1 MEETIP
7 PTLSTPIP
15 QSFDGYQLLWQM
27 GSGRKG
33 PLFLG
38 HDTVLDRP
46 VAIRVVTL
54 SRSAAR
60 ERFLLEARA
69 VARVQHPNI
78 VTIFRVGEV
87 PPRHYIVSEYIR
99 GETLGSL
106 NKPLPWRQVLE
117 LLISLARGVAE
128 AHRRGV
134 VHGDIRAANVKR
146 GPDGEV
152 KLLDYGLVTTL
163 EDAAAAAQD
172 PVAARCELPPRDEAV
187 AIAARLG
194 IGAPGPQPSAAP
206 RPAGRESPGPQDA
219 PEPARQLAP
228 SPDSDVYALGALAYE
243 LCLNEPAQPDVA
255 PHGIE
260 PQLAAVVSRCLR
272 SVPSER
278 YATAQELLDALESL
292 LPAAS
297 ATSLPDGNPY
307 RGLLPFDERHRA
319 LFFGRRNEIGSLLER
334 LRSESFVLVTAES
347 GVGKSSLCRAGIVPL
362 ILEGALRDGRTW
374 SQITLVPGT
383 SPLRSLVT
391 AFGAALAALPLPPGV
406 APVGE
411 GWLSLTLREEPGAFG
426 RELQRRLGSGRGLI
440 VLCDQLEE
448 LATIA
453 AADEAELAGEVLAS
467 LTQRLP
473 GVRLLATLRS
483 DFLARV
489 ARVPGIGQ
497 DVTKGLYILRP
508 LGPDKLREA
517 VVGPVLAK
525 GVSFESQSLVESLVS
540 STAQTDGGLPLLQF
554 ALAELWEARSGNL
567 ITAAA
572 LESIGGVAGA
582 LARHADLVVGGL
594 SPEQR
599 QLARS
604 ILMSLVTLEGTRA
617 RRAEEDLLRDRPAAR
632 EALDVL
638 VRGRLLVAMD
648 TAEGPSYEVAHEA
661 LIRGWQA
668 LREWLEQDAES
679 RAVRQRLEAAATEW
693 RRLGRAPEGLWTV
706 RQLQEARLLLADD
719 VGPREREFLDASRD
733 AERRRRRLRLATLAA
748 IPLVIGTLFVGVRAA
763 SQRELHRRISEH
775 LAQGQSLLA
784 AARQQGDAVEKLRQQ
799 AFQSFDS
806 QHLEE
811 GERSWAQALSLAQE
825 NDKALGRVSQVFEG
839 VLTLDANSR
848 AARELLAETL
858 YQRALAAERDR
869 RSAQLE
875 DLLQRLA
882 LYDPE
887 GAWLQRHKAPGR
899 LKLATEPAGVA
910 VQLQRYQGDAAQP
923 LHLAPVAAPSAAP
936 IEQLALEPGSYLL
949 TLRAAEHAEVRYPFV
964 IGRDEA
970 LRLDLALPR
979 AAAVPAGFVYVPPG
993 RFGFGTT
1000 ADEPS
1005 RRTFLSTVPLHP
1017 VQTAGFLIERTE
1029 TTFGDWLR
1037 FLAALPA
1044 AERAARAM
1052 KVTKGSVSGAVE
1064 LSEVPGGGWVL
1075 KLQPGSQP
1083 LTAKQGEPLIYPSRK
1098 VRQRLDWQ
1106 KLPVGGISIDDAQAY
1121 ARWLATTGQVP
1132 GARLCDEYEWE
1143 RAARGADEREFP
1155 HGGNL
1160 GPQDANF
1167 DQTYARNTLEMGPDE
1182 IGSHPASRSPF
1193 GLDDMAGNVFEWTT
1207 SRLGKDELLV
1217 RGGGYFFA
1225 AIAARVTNRTL
1236 VDNSFR
1242 DPNVGVR
1249 ICAPAPLPQK

>member
-1 MEETIP
+1 MAETISA
-7 PTLSTPIP
+7 TLSPPIP

-33 PLFLG
+33 PLYLG

-46 VAIRVVTL
+46 VAIRLVTL

-78 VTIFRVGEV
+78 VTIFRVGEI

-99 GETLGSL
+99 GETLESL
-106 NKPLPWRQVLE
+106 NKPLPWRQVLD

-134 VHGDIRAANVKR
+134 VHGDIRASNVKR

-152 KLLDYGLVTTL
+152 RLLDYGLVTIL
-163 EDAAAAAQD
+163 EDAVAAPDAAALCA
-172 PVAARCELPPRDEAV
+172 LPPRDEAV
-187 AIAARLG
+187 AIATRLG
-194 IGAPGPQPSAAP
+194 IGAPVPQPSLTP
-206 RPAGRESPGPQDA
+206 RPAARATLSPEDA
-219 PEPARQLAP
+219 PAPARQLTA
-228 SPDSDVYALGALAYE
+228 SPHSDVYALGALAYE
-243 LCLNEPAQPDVA
+243 LCLSAPAQPDA
-255 PHGIE
+255 TLHGIE
-260 PQLAAVVSRCLR
+260 PQFAAVVGRCLR
-272 SVPSER
+272 NVPGER

-292 LPAAS
+292 LPAS

-334 LRSESFVLVTAES
+334 LRSESFVLIAAES

-383 SPLRSLVT
+383 SPLRSLI
-391 AFGAALAALPLPPGV
+391 AALGPVLAALPLPPGV

-426 RELQRRLGSGRGLI
+426 RELQRRLGSDRGLI
-440 VLCDQLEE
+440 VLVDQLEE

-453 AADEAELAGEVLAS
+453 AADEAELAGEVLCS

-483 DFLARV
+483 DFLAGV

-497 DVTKGLYILRP
+497 EVTRGLYILRP

-525 GVSFESQSLVESLVS
+525 GVSFESPSLVESLVS

-594 SPEQR
+594 LPEQR

-604 ILMSLVTLEGTRA
+604 MLMSLVTLEGTRA
-617 RRAEEDLLRDRPAAR
+617 RRAEEDLVRGRPAAR

-661 LIRGWQA
+661 LIRGWRA

-706 RQLQEARLLLADD
+706 RQLREARLLLADD
-719 VGPREREFLDASRD
+719 VGPRERAFLAASGD

-748 IPLVIGTLFVGVRAA
+748 IPLVIGAIFLGVRAMN
-763 SQRELHRRISEH
+763 QRELHRRISQH
-775 LAQGQSLLA
+775 LAEGQSLLA
-784 AARQQGDAVEKLRQQ
+784 AARQQGEAVEKLRQQ

-848 AARELLAETL
+848 AARDLLAETL

-869 RSAQLE
+869 RGAQLE

-899 LKLATEPAGVA
+899 LQLLTEPAGAA
-910 VQLQRYQGDAAQP
+910 VQLQRYEGDPAQQQR
-923 LHLAPVAAPSAAP
+923 LVPVAAPTAAP
-936 IEQLALEPGSYLL
+936 LAQLALEPGSYLL

-970 LRLDLALPR
+970 LRLELRLPT
-979 AAAVPAGFVYVPPG
+979 AAAVPPGFVYVPPG

-1017 VQTAGFLIERTE
+1017 VQTAGFLIARTE
-1029 TTFGDWLR
+1029 TTFGDWLG

-1044 AERAARAM
+1044 AERLARAM

-1064 LSEVPGGGWVL
+1064 LIELAGGGWML
-1075 KLQPGSQP
+1075 KLQPGSQQ
-1083 LTAKQGEPLIYPSRK
+1083 LTAKQGEPLLYPGRK

-1121 ARWLATTGQVP
+1121 ARWLAATGQVP

-1167 DQTYARNTLEMGPDE
+1167 DQTYARSTLEMGPDE
-1182 IGSHPASRSPF
+1182 TGSHPASRSPF

-1225 AIAARVTNRTL
+1225 AIAARVTNRTM
-1236 VDNSFR
+1236 VDSSFR

-1249 ICAPAPLPQK
+1249 ICAAAPLPKE